1 MGREIRWRMHLASA
15 PETVWEL
22 LATDAGR
29 QRFWCE
35 RSEQADDTITM
46 TFSNGWVERA
56 TILDSAE
63 PRHLSI
69 RYFGTPVTF
78 TLTPDGRTGTDV
90 ELVHDAVPDADYE
103 EVLPGWLNVL
113 FPLKAAADFGVDL
126 RNHDPARS
134 WDQGYADG

>member
-1 MGREIRWRMHLASA
+1 MGREIRWRIHLASA
-15 PETVWEL
+15 PEAVWEL
-22 LATDAGR
+22 LSTDAGR

-35 RSEQADDTITM
+35 RSEQTDDTITM
-46 TFSNGWVERA
+46 TFGNGWVERA
-56 TILDSAE
+56 TILVAAAPERFSV
-63 PRHLSI
+63 

-78 TLTPDGRTGTDV
+78 TLTPDGSTGTDLA
-90 ELVHDAVPDADYE
+90 LVHDAVPEADFE

-134 WDQGYADG
+134 WDHRYADG